1 MDYQAT
7 AQGSSP
13 SKVRELFQSL
23 LLLLWLLLLLL
34 LLLLLFGP
42 VPGLC
47 VQRAEFGVSVRVDVE
62 FAKLR
67 NMTECALCE

>member
-34 LLLLLFGP
+34 LLLLFGP

-47 VQRAEFGVSVRVDVE
+47 VQRAEFGVSVRAGLE
-62 FAKLR
+62 LARFR
-67 NMTECALCE
+67 NMTKCALCE